1 MLMGIFVESNEELG
15 LMYKSYKDIPSIVE
29 KFMDFIH
36 NTIDYALK
44 KGIPQDDIDSKLKEF
59 KSNVRLNMIKPQEV
73 KINDL
78 NSMIEKI
85 KSCRN
90 DVNVLLDT
98 LGKIRKKFRFGDNLI
113 YGIIIK
119 PKIYRNSIDDNE
131 LAAVNK
137 YMISASKSLDWIEK
151 VILDLMNM
159 CNQDLNLASVMEK
172 IYFREC
178 HETSDFMEEFYDLD
192 ETCNDLFNENL
203 DVN

>member
-1 MLMGIFVESNEELG
+1 
-15 LMYKSYKDIPSIVE
+15 
-29 KFMDFIH
+29 
-36 NTIDYALK
+36 
-44 KGIPQDDIDSKLKEF
+44 
-59 KSNVRLNMIKPQEV
+59 MIKPQEV

-137 YMISASKSLDWIEK
+137 YMKAIVQIS
-151 VILDLMNM
+151 
-159 CNQDLNLASVMEK
+159 
-172 IYFREC
+172 
-178 HETSDFMEEFYDLD
+178 
-192 ETCNDLFNENL
+192 
-203 DVN
+203 